1 MTTNGTTSA
10 PPLGLLI
17 SSQIPPEQ
25 IPELAAMAEREG
37 FGELWIPEDYF
48 FYGGVA
54 GALSALNATTDIQ
67 VGIGVVSALARHP
80 ATMAMETATIDRL
93 HPGRLW
99 PGIGLGVP
107 HWVDQMGLLP
117 KSPLTALRETVTNLR
132 KLLAG
137 EEVTFEGKI
146 HSFDKVRLTHPSASN
161 PPIYMGVLG
170 PKMLQL
176 SGEIADGTV
185 VSVLAG
191 TRYLG
196 WLHERVK
203 EGQEKAG
210 REGEHHRISTFALYA
225 VDRDAAKA
233 KAEARAVTA
242 FYLAAVPK
250 SALTDVYGI
259 GDELWDMSQRGG
271 ANAAELIAR
280 EMPDTWIEDLVIAG
294 EPDEVA
300 EKIQVLLDAGS
311 DAVALAP
318 CVAERAAEAVS
329 LTASDV
335 LPKVRPRAVAT

>member
-1 MTTNGTTSA
+1 MTTNGTTSS
-10 PPLGLLI
+10 PLGVLI

-25 IPELAAMAEREG
+25 IPELAQQAEREG

-48 FYGGVA
+48 FYGGIGAA
-54 GALSALNATTDIQ
+54 GAALNATSDIK
-67 VGIGVVSALARHP
+67 VGLGVVSAMARHP
-80 ATMAMETATIDRL
+80 AAMAMEVATIDRL

-99 PGIGLGVP
+99 PGIGLGGP
-107 HWVDQMGLLP
+107 HWVEQMGLLP

-146 HSFDKVRLTHPSASN
+146 HSFDKVALTHPSATK

-176 SGEIADGTV
+176 SGEVADATV

-191 TRYLG
+191 TKYLG
-196 WLHERVK
+196 WLNERVK
-203 EGQEKAG
+203 EGQAKAG
-210 REGEHHRISTFALYA
+210 REGEHHRVATFALYA

-259 GDELWDMSQRGG
+259 GDELWDMYERGG
-271 ANAAELIAR
+271 ENAAELIAR
-280 EMPDTWIEDLVIAG
+280 EMPDQWIEDLVIAG
-294 EPDEVA
+294 DPDEVA
-300 EKIQVLLDAGS
+300 EKIQALIDAGS
-311 DAVALAP
+311 DSVVLAP
-318 CVAERAAEAVS
+318 TAADRASEVIS

-335 LPKVRPRAVAT
+335 LSKVRPRTVAA